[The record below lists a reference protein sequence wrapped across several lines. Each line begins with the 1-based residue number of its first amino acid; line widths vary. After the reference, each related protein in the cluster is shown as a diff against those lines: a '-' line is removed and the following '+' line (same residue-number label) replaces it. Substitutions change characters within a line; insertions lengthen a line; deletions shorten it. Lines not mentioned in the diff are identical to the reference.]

1 MYYLH
6 KTLKNDLAHLNVLNY
21 IDVSENL
28 LIDTFTLRN
37 LEITRNLRDGSKK
50 DTLLAVLDFTK
61 TAMGSRLLK
70 KWLESPLV
78 NIAKIIERQE
88 AVEELVQDFSCRE
101 EIGSSLKEIY
111 DFERLLTRIEVN
123 TANARDLV
131 ALKTS
136 LANLPGV
143 KNNLLSSKS
152 RLLQKIHKNIEL
164 FTPVVELLEE
174 AIVDNPGLSLKD
186 GNIIKENYNKDLD
199 ELRAISSDSKS
210 ML

>member
-1 MYYLH
+1 M
-6 KTLKNDLAHLNVLNY
+6 
-21 IDVSENL
+21 
-28 LIDTFTLRN
+28 LIDSFTLRN

-186 GNIIKENYNKDLD
+186 GNIIKENYNKDW
-199 ELRAISSDSKS
+199 
-210 ML
+210 MN